1 MSRTQQPFEKGTV
14 RKMQKLLGEARTS
27 AETKRI
33 QCILFRELEHLD
45 AKRIGALVGLSE
57 SYVRAVWEKYKRG
70 KEQALMGEKRGKG
83 RYRAHLS
90 LEEEKKF
97 LEPLI
102 DNAKNGHILIAGK
115 IQKAYEEKLKKEVHH
130 SLIYRLLHRHGW
142 RKIAPRPSHPKSD
155 AKARED
161 FKALF
166 PPVSGKSAKRSGEA
180 KQETAG
186 DVSG

>member
-1 MSRTQQPFEKGTV
+1 MSRPQQRFEQGTV
-14 RKMQKLLGEARTS
+14 EKMQKLLKEAKTI

-57 SYVRAVWEKYKRG
+57 SYVRAVWEKYKRD

-83 RYRAHLS
+83 RYRANLS

-102 DNAKNGHILIAGK
+102 GNAKDGHILIANK
-115 IQKAYEEKLKKEVHH
+115 IQKAYEEKMNKKVHH

-142 RKIAPRPSHPKSD
+142 RKIAPRPFHPKSNEE
-155 AKARED
+155 AREN

-166 PPVSGKSAKRSGEA
+166 PQYLKKAQKKPSSKIKNFG
-180 KQETAG
+180 
-186 DVSG
+186 

>member
-1 MSRTQQPFEKGTV
+1 MSRTQQRFEKGTV
-14 RKMQKLLGEARTS
+14 QKMQKLLGEAKTS

-57 SYVRAVWEKYKRG
+57 SYVRAVWEKYKRD

-102 DNAKNGHILIAGK
+102 GHAKDGHILIASK
-115 IQKAYEEKLKKEVHH
+115 IQKAYEEKLKKEIHR

-142 RKIAPRPSHPKSD
+142 RKIAPRPFHPKSD
-155 AKARED
+155 VQAREN

-166 PPVSGKSAKRSGEA
+166 PPASRKRPKRGTQA
-180 KQETAG
+180 KQKTKS
-186 DVSG
+186 DVSR

>member
-1 MSRTQQPFEKGTV
+1 MARTQQRFKKGTV
-14 RKMQKLLGEARTS
+14 QKMKKLLGEVKTS

-33 QCILFRELEHLD
+33 QCILFREVEHLD

-57 SYVRAVWEKYKRG
+57 SYVRAVWGKYKRNN
-70 KEQALMGEKRGKG
+70 EQALIGEKRGKG

-102 DNAKNGHILIAGK
+102 GNARDGHVLIASK

-142 RKIAPRPSHPKSD
+142 RKIAPRPFHPKSSGE
-155 AKARED
+155 AREN
-161 FKALF
+161 FKTLF
-166 PPVSGKSAKRSGEA
+166 PPASRKRPKRS
-180 KQETAG
+180 T
-186 DVSG
+186 